1 MEHKNICSV
10 ISEKTGMDSRTAA
23 RLLEEF
29 ASVLGSECA
38 ELNRVAI
45 PGFGSFEGVKH
56 EEEIRTDLSTGEK
69 KALPSDDRGRFS
81 AGAMLK
87 KRFN

>member
-1 MEHKNICSV
+1 MEHKNIFSV

-69 KALPSDDRGRFS
+69 KLYPPMIEVVFA

>member
-10 ISEKTGMDSRTAA
+10 ISEKTGMDTRTVA

-29 ASVLGSECA
+29 ASIIGGECA

-56 EEEIRTDLSTGEK
+56 EEEIRTDLSTGRK
-69 KALPSDDRGRFS
+69 KLYPPMIEVVFS
-81 AGAMLK
+81 AGTMLK